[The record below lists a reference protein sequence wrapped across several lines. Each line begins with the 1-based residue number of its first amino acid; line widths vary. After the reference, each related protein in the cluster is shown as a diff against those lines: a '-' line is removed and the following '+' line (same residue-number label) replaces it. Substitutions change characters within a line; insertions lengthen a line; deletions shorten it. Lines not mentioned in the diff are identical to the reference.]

1 MNDKKR
7 RTADTTGNQQAET
20 SDWNTVEKP
29 ADVSACHTMTKDMSS
44 QPPTVIT
51 GTIDDKA
58 QCKNCK

>member
-29 ADVSACHTMTKDMSS
+29 ADVSACHTMTKRHVI
-44 QPPTVIT
+44 PTA
-51 GTIDDKA
+51 DRH
-58 QCKNCK
+58 NRNN